1 MTQPL
6 PYDWVRSAAPELIGL
21 DELMTGVP
29 PPFPWEDF
37 SRYLGEALQSESFS
51 IAPPLTQWRESSSLL
66 ESISQPA
73 VSLKF
78 TASGTPGAVWLAVS
92 ENDLARL
99 FAALLHTD
107 SLATDLHQL
116 DRSYLQGFHTFLALQ
131 LLHSLS
137 AFQFDQAIPY
147 ALVGESPMPEQAC
160 LCLDFWISTK
170 EVKFLAR
177 LAVPSEFQK
186 AWAARYA
193 VEPKDLLLYAA
204 ASEQVYAIVHLEAGR
219 VTLTQQQWR
228 NVNPGDVIILDSCT
242 AQPDLSKTKVV
253 LTVHGMPCYRGRLK
267 KGALKIL
274 EFPLILNADD
284 EMSDEY
290 NEDETYNTESTDNT
304 DMTAEEDFS
313 EEFSE
318 EATDENH
325 VSEIA
330 EEDEEDQAEDAEA
343 QQQQAVTEEISLGTQ
358 TQPTEAVPLTSP
370 EQIPLT
376 LVVELG
382 RIQMTVQQLVAMQPG
397 NVIELDIDPE
407 QGIDLVVTGRK
418 VARGELIRIG
428 EHFGV
433 RIIERG

>member
-6 PYDWVRSAAPELIGL
+6 PYDWVRSAAAELIGL
-21 DELMTGVP
+21 DELMIGVP

-37 SRYLGEALQSESFS
+37 SRYLGEALQCESFS
-51 IAPPLTQWRESSSLL
+51 IAPSQTQWREASSLL
-66 ESISQPA
+66 EGLSQPTIP
-73 VSLKF
+73 LKF
-78 TASGTPGAVWLAVS
+78 TASGTPGAVWLAIA
-92 ENDLARL
+92 ENDLAHF
-99 FAALLHTD
+99 FASLLHND

-147 ALVGESPMPEQAC
+147 ALVGESPMPQQAC
-160 LCLDFWISTK
+160 LCLDFWVKTK

-177 LAVPSEFQK
+177 LAVPSEFRK

-193 VEPKDLLLYAA
+193 VEPRDLLLYAA
-204 ASEQVYAIVHLEAGR
+204 ASEKVYAIVHLEAGR
-219 VTLTQQQWR
+219 VTLSQQQWR
-228 NVNPGDVIILDSCT
+228 NINLGDVIILDSCT
-242 AQPDLSKTKVV
+242 VQPDLSKTKVV
-253 LTVHGMPCYRGRLK
+253 LTIHGMPCYRGRLK

-290 NEDETYNTESTDNT
+290 NEDETYNIDDTDDTDSTDI
-304 DMTAEEDFS
+304 TAEEDFS
-313 EEFSE
+313 EALSE
-318 EATDENH
+318 
-325 VSEIA
+325 EIA
-330 EEDEEDQAEDAEA
+330 EEDHASEE
-343 QQQQAVTEEISLGTQ
+343 QQQREATEEISLSSQVPPTQ
-358 TQPTEAVPLTSP
+358 TAPLTSL

-376 LVVELG
+376 LIVELG
-382 RIQMTVQQLVAMQPG
+382 RIQMTVQQLVALQPG

-407 QGIDLVVTGRK
+407 QGIDLVITGRK
-418 VARGELIRIG
+418 VAKGELIRIG

>member
-21 DELMTGVP
+21 DELMIGVP

-37 SRYLGEALQSESFS
+37 SRYMGEALQSDSFS
-51 IAPPLTQWRESSSLL
+51 IAPPLTQWREPSTLL
-66 ESISQPA
+66 EGLSQP
-73 VSLKF
+73 VSPLKF

-92 ENDLARL
+92 ENDLAHL
-99 FAALLHTD
+99 FAALLHSD

-137 AFQFDQAIPY
+137 AFQFDQTIPY
-147 ALVGESPMPEQAC
+147 TLVGESPMPEEAC
-160 LCLDFWISTK
+160 LCLDFWVSTK

-177 LAVPSEFQK
+177 LAVPAEFQK

-193 VEPKDLLLYAA
+193 VEPRDLLLYAA

-228 NVNPGDVIILDSCT
+228 QVNPGDVIILDSCT

-290 NEDETYNTESTDNT
+290 NEDDTYNTETTDNT
-304 DMTAEEDFS
+304 DTDNTNMTDEEDFS
-313 EEFSE
+313 EELSE
-318 EATDENH
+318 EATKDTL

-330 EEDEEDQAEDAEA
+330 EEGEDDQA
-343 QQQQAVTEEISLGTQ
+343 QQQQAATEEISLGAQ
-358 TQPTEAVPLTSP
+358 EQATEAASLTSP

-418 VARGELIRIG
+418 VARGELLRIG